1 MESGGRIVA
10 EGTRVKPEKVESV
23 TDLHAKF
30 ARAISAVLTDFRGL
44 TVQELTDLRQQLREA
59 SLELAVVKNTLARL
73 AVKET
78 PFERLSPYLK
88 GPTSITF
95 SYRDAVAPAKVL
107 SAYVRRQPKLAVR
120 AGIFEG
126 EVVPAEKIAQI
137 AELPPR
143 DVLLA
148 QALAAMQG
156 PLAGLV
162 WTLQGVVSMLIG
174 TLQAIHDK
182 KAQG

>member
-1 MESGGRIVA
+1 ME
-10 EGTRVKPEKVESV
+10 EGTQVKPEKVAAV
-23 TDLHAKF
+23 TELHDKF
-30 ARAISAVLTDFRGL
+30 TRAVAAVLADFRGL

-73 AVKET
+73 AVQET
-78 PFERLSPYLK
+78 AFEKLSPYLK

-95 SYRDAVAPAKVL
+95 SYRDTVAPAKIL

-120 AGIFEG
+120 AGLFEG
-126 EVVPAEKIAQI
+126 EVVPAEKISEI
-137 AELPPR
+137 ADLPAR

-148 QALAAMQG
+148 QTLAAMQG

-162 WTLQGVVSMLIG
+162 GTLQGVLITFVG

-182 KAQG
+182 KAEG

>member
-1 MESGGRIVA
+1 MG
-10 EGTRVKPEKVESV
+10 EGTRVKSEKIEAV
-23 TDLHAKF
+23 TELHEKL
-30 ARAISAVLTDFRGL
+30 ARAVSAVLADFRGL
-44 TVQELTDLRQQLREA
+44 TVQEITDLRQQLREA

-73 AVKET
+73 AVQET
-78 PFERLSPYLK
+78 AFERLSPYLK

-95 SYRDAVAPAKVL
+95 SYRDSVAPAKVL
-107 SAYVRRQPKLAVR
+107 SAYVRKQPKLVVR
-120 AGIFEG
+120 AGLFEG
-126 EVVPAEKIAQI
+126 ELVPAEKIAEI
-137 AELPPR
+137 ADLPPR
-143 DVLLA
+143 DVILA

-162 WTLQGVVSMLIG
+162 GTLQGVLSTFIG